1 MSNEKNNLW
10 APWRNIYL
18 TDKSEGGCIFCEKPN
33 ENKDRD
39 NLILLRGTF
48 SFVIMN
54 LFPYNSGHLMVVPY
68 KHSADLEELMDDE
81 ILEIRKF
88 INMSVASIKQIMSP
102 AGFNLGVNMGKFSGA
117 GIAEHI
123 HFHVVPRWIGDTN
136 FMPVIS
142 NTKVISEFLF
152 DTYDKLYNC
161 LSEMEE
167 K

>member
-1 MSNEKNNLW
+1 MPNKKENLW
-10 APWRNIYL
+10 APWRSIYL
-18 TDKSEGGCIFCEKPN
+18 SNKQEKGCIFCTKPD
-33 ENKDRD
+33 ENKDRE
-39 NLILLRGTF
+39 NLILMRGKF

-68 KHSADLEELMDDE
+68 KHSADLAELTDEE
-81 ILEIRKF
+81 ILEIRKH
-88 INMSVASIKQIMSP
+88 INKCVASLTQIMSP
-102 AGFNLGVNMGKFSGA
+102 AGFNLGVNMGKFAGA

-123 HFHVVPRWIGDTN
+123 HFHVVPRWVGDTN

-152 DTYDKLYNC
+152 DTYDKLYNY
-161 LSEMEE
+161 LRKMEE